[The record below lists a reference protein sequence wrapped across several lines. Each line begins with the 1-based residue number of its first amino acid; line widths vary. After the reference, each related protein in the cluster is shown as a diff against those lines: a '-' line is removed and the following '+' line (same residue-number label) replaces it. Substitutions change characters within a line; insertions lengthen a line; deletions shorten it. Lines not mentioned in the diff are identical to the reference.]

1 MRRSV
6 TDSGCLSDACR
17 KLDIAGALQYNNS
30 LRIGRMAHLKYL
42 DFFPQV
48 SGFRLSLGQRLIAA
62 ALILV
67 PLWAAVIWAIR

>member
-6 TDSGCLSDACR
+6 TASGCLSDACR

-42 DFFPQV
+42 GFFPQV